1 MGAQIPTKIPC
12 NSSPV
17 INKYSETHIMIA
29 HKASSKMLVTPNFL
43 TNFIIGF
50 YLIRMYKKF
59 VIYSQFIAEIKSILS
74 IIFVKK
80 IAMLKAVLFDMD
92 GVIVDTEPLHHKAY
106 QMMFEEVGIE
116 VSETMYRSFTGQS
129 TRGICEFLC
138 KHFNLVHKPIVL
150 EHSKRAHFTKL
161 FFEDPDLQLLECVEA
176 LIKDYHAN
184 GLTLVVASSA
194 SMFTINNVMKR
205 FNLDPY
211 FKDKLSGADLKA
223 SKPHPEIFENAA
235 KAAGVSPS
243 ECFVIEDSTN
253 GIIAAKEAGIFC
265 IAYKSEHSKDQ
276 DYYKSRYV
284 SI

>member
-1 MGAQIPTKIPC
+1 
-12 NSSPV
+12 
-17 INKYSETHIMIA
+17 
-29 HKASSKMLVTPNFL
+29 
-43 TNFIIGF
+43 
-50 YLIRMYKKF
+50 MYKKY

-106 QMMFEEVGIE
+106 QMMFHDFNIK
-116 VSETMYRSFTGQS
+116 VSESMYRGFTGQS
-129 TRGICEFLC
+129 TRSICEFLC
-138 KHFNLVHKPIVL
+138 EHFNIKANPIEL
-150 EHSKRAHFTKL
+150 EKTKRTHFTKL
-161 FFEDPDLQLLECVEA
+161 FFEDPDLHLLNGVED
-176 LIKDYHAN
+176 LIKNYHAN

-205 FNLDPY
+205 FKLDPY

-223 SKPHPEIFENAA
+223 SKPHPEIFINAA
-235 KAAGVSPS
+235 KAAGVSPT

-253 GIIAAKEAGIFC
+253 GIIAAKEANIFC

-276 DYYKSRYV
+276 DYSRADLLISDYTDIRFDKV
-284 SI
+284 QSIFN